1 MIFSKMK
8 FKVLILSILMLLVYQ
23 VQASDT
29 CQSVFD
35 EVQGVT
41 TEKCRV
47 ELSNASVDVVTK
59 KTATGEVQRKYLL
72 FQLFDVKECVDY
84 EHCKIKVD
92 YRLND
97 QLQVEQQAELWY
109 YQSYNCKGYLVVPL
123 YSQAEDRQDFF
134 KNKHIS
140 SIQFQQKQKRWRI
153 ELTEKQAEQLQ
164 QYL

>member
-1 MIFSKMK
+1 
-8 FKVLILSILMLLVYQ
+8 MLLVYQ

-35 EVQGVT
+35 EVQGIT

-47 ELSNASVDVVTK
+47 ELTDASVDVVTK
-59 KTATGEVQRKYLL
+59 KSATGQVQRKYLL
-72 FQLFDVKECVDY
+72 FQLLDAKECIDY

-92 YRLND
+92 YRLDD
-97 QLQVEQQAELWY
+97 QLQVQQPAELWY

-123 YSQAEDRQDFF
+123 FSRSEDRQAEF
-134 KNKHIS
+134 KNKQIS

-153 ELTEKQAEQLQ
+153 ELTEKQADQLR